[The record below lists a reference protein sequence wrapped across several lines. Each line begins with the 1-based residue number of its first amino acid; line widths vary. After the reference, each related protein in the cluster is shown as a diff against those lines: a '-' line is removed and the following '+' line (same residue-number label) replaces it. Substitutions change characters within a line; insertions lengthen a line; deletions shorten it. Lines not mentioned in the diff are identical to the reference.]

1 MELRE
6 FVSQFDLKGV
16 LEKEPKVSLDAFLE
30 KWQNGEAVL
39 LDVRTKEEQ
48 SLTPLTAFGIHIPL
62 NELPERLSEVP
73 KDKLVCTLC
82 PGKIR
87 ATIALCFLVSQG
99 FDNVKVLASSPSEI
113 VDKMKPPVVA
123 KLRK

>member
-1 MELRE
+1 MELRK

-62 NELPERLSEVP
+62 NELPERLSEIP

>member
-1 MELRE
+1 MGLKEL
-6 FVSQFDLKGV
+6 VSKLDLKGV
-16 LEKEPKVSLDAFLE
+16 VEDEPKISLDAFLE

-48 SLTPLTAFGIHIPL
+48 ALTPLTAFGIHIPL
-62 NELPERLSEVP
+62 NELPERLSEIP
-73 KDKLVCTLC
+73 RDKLVCTLC

-87 ATIALCFLVSQG
+87 ATIAMCYLVTEG
-99 FDNVKVLASSPSEI
+99 FNNVKVLASSPAEI
-113 VDKMKPPVVA
+113 VDKMKPPVVS

>member
-1 MELRE
+1 MGLKEL
-6 FVSQFDLKGV
+6 VSKLDLKGV
-16 LEKEPKVSLDAFLE
+16 VEDEPKISLDAFLE

-48 SLTPLTAFGIHIPL
+48 ALTPLTAFGIHIPL
-62 NELPERLSEVP
+62 NELPERLSEIP
-73 KDKLVCTLC
+73 RDKLVCTLC

-87 ATIALCFLVSQG
+87 ATIAMCYLVTEG
-99 FDNVKVLASSPSEI
+99 FSNVKVLASSPAEI
-113 VDKMKPPVVA
+113 VDKMKPPVVS

>member
-1 MELRE
+1 MELRK

>member
-6 FVSQFDLKGV
+6 FVSQFDLKWI
-16 LEKEPKVSLDAFLE
+16 LEKEPKISLDAFLE

>member
-16 LEKEPKVSLDAFLE
+16 LEKEPKISLDGFLE

-39 LDVRTKEEQ
+39 LDVRTNEEQ
-48 SLTPLTAFGIHIPL
+48 VLTPLTAFGIHIPL

-87 ATIALCFLVSQG
+87 ATIALCYLISEG
-99 FDNVKVLASSPSEI
+99 FENVKVLNSSPSEI
-113 VDKMKPPVVA
+113 VDKMKPPVVS

>member
-16 LEKEPKVSLDAFLE
+16 LEKEPKVSLDVFLE